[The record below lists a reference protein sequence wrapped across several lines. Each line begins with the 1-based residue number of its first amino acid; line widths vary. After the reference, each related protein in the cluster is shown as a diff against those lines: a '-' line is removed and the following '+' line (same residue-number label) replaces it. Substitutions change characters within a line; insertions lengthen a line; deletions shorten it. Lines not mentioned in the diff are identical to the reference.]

1 MAPAPRVHPA
11 RHLIRAAWLPVI
23 ALSCPSAGLLADTL
37 VSGEARLDLDQPAWD
52 SLASGIGATTPVL
65 TLDAFFDQSAS
76 NALNYDQI
84 LSDPLPATSYSG
96 LVLVMNGPT
105 VTNQTGR
112 TTQPTTFE
120 YTPGNLTAHT
130 GSIGLGGIVR
140 FKVSSGGGLLY
151 GDYTLLYS
159 TARHRFG
166 GSGWHLKGNI
176 APSVTNF
183 DLLNVQLTEHPDGF
197 TLSGDLAVSFEIAN
211 FLYAT
216 PADALRDVGNF
227 TFTGRSSVRP
237 QPPVLASPETS
248 GDSSRIRISRGS
260 PGSAFTLV
268 ASTDLAL
275 PLTGWSTVASG
286 TLDASGNA
294 SVPIELSAS
303 VTARYFRVVQ
313 P

>member
-1 MAPAPRVHPA
+1 MAQAFRIHPA
-11 RHLIRAAWLPVI
+11 RRLIRAAFLPTV
-23 ALSCPSAGLLADTL
+23 ALLSQASGLLADTL
-37 VSGEARLDLDQPAWD
+37 VSGEARLDLDESAWD
-52 SLASGIGATTPVL
+52 SLASGLGAAMPVL
-65 TLDAFFDQSAS
+65 RLDAFFDQAAA
-76 NALNYDQI
+76 NARHYDQI
-84 LSDPLPATSYSG
+84 LADPLPATSYTG

-120 YTPGNLTAHT
+120 YIPGELTSHT

-176 APSVTNF
+176 APSVANF

-237 QPPVLASPETS
+237 QPPVLTGPENS
-248 GDSSRIRISRGS
+248 GDSQRIRISEGT
-260 PGSAFTLV
+260 PGSTFTLL
-268 ASTDLAL
+268 ASPDLAL
-275 PLTGWSTVASG
+275 PLNGWSTVASG
-286 TLDASGNA
+286 TLDDSGKA
-294 SVPIELSAS
+294 SVPIEISAS
-303 VTARYFRVVQ
+303 VAARYFRVVQ

>member
-1 MAPAPRVHPA
+1 MAPTSRFRPA
-11 RHLIRAAWLPVI
+11 RLLIRAGWLPVV
-23 ALSCPSAGLLADTL
+23 ALSWHSTGLLADTL
-37 VSGEARLDLDQPAWD
+37 VSGEARLDLDQSAWD
-52 SLASGIGATTPVL
+52 SLASGLGAAMPVL
-65 TLDAFFDQSAS
+65 RLDAFFDQAAA
-76 NALNYDQI
+76 NARNYDQI

-120 YTPGNLTAHT
+120 YTPRNLTAHT

-183 DLLNVQLTEHPDGF
+183 DLLNVQLTEDPDGF

-227 TFTGRSSVRP
+227 TFTGKSSNHP
-237 QPPVLASPETS
+237 QPTLLAGPEAS
-248 GDSSRIRISRGS
+248 GDSSRIRISEGTPGS
-260 PGSAFTLV
+260 PFTLV

-275 PLTGWSTVASG
+275 PLTGWNTVASG
-286 TLDASGNA
+286 TLDAAGNA
-294 SVPIELSAS
+294 SVAIEISAA
-303 VTARYFRVVQ
+303 TAARYFRVVQ

>member
-1 MAPAPRVHPA
+1 MAPASRVHSA
-11 RHLIRAAWLPVI
+11 RLLIRAACLPVL
-23 ALSCPSAGLLADTL
+23 ALSCHSTGLLADTL
-37 VSGEARLDLDQPAWD
+37 VSGEARLDLDESAWG
-52 SLASGIGATTPVL
+52 SLASGLGAAVPVL
-65 TLDAFFDQSAS
+65 RLDAFFDQAAA
-76 NALNYDQI
+76 NARNYDQI
-84 LSDPLPATSYSG
+84 LADPLPATSYSG

-120 YTPGNLTAHT
+120 YSPGDLNSHT

-176 APSVTNF
+176 APSVANF

-216 PADALRDVGNF
+216 PADALRDVGDF

-237 QPPVLASPETS
+237 QPPVLTGPENS
-248 GDSSRIRISRGS
+248 GDSPRIRISEGT

-268 ASTDLAL
+268 ASPDFAL
-275 PLTGWSTVASG
+275 PLAGWSAVASG

-294 SVPIELSAS
+294 SVAIEVSAS
-303 VTARYFRVVQ
+303 VTARYFRVIQ